1 MAGEPTITVVGFVG
15 ADAEY
20 RHTEGKTPVT
30 TFNVANTPVKKV
42 NGEWTNGDTT
52 WFRVFVWNKEAI
64 GAANE
69 IKKGTRVIVEGR
81 FAEST
86 WTDSEG
92 NVKRNLEIHS
102 NHCGIIPRYI
112 AEPALPIE
120 DTRSIEDPINPTE
133 FPF

>member
-1 MAGEPTITVVGFVG
+1 MAGEPRITVVGFVG

-20 RHTEGKTPVT
+20 RQVEGKTPVT

-42 NGEWTNGDTT
+42 NDEWVKGDTI

-81 FAEST
+81 FMEST

-92 NVKRNLEIHS
+92 NIKRNLEIHAS
-102 NHCGIIPRYI
+102 NVGIVPKYV
-112 AEPALPIE
+112 AEPVVVTE